1 MNART
6 LPLLDLIVVL
16 AKMSIGKGDITVFL
30 FLIHFFR

>member
-16 AKMSIGKGDITVFL
+16 AKMSIGKGDTKVYYS
-30 FLIHFFR
+30 

>member
-16 AKMSIGKGDITVFL
+16 AKMSIGKGDITVYYS
-30 FLIHFFR
+30 

>member
-16 AKMSIGKGDITVFL
+16 AKMSIRKGDITVYYS
-30 FLIHFFR
+30 